1 MEEKNVN
8 KSRKA
13 VKKGAKSPMI
23 EVLEK
28 QHKEPLE
35 LHFNIGDKD
44 FTVWVKQH
52 IDYSARSAI
61 IPRVEDMFFPEGI
74 YDPMYG
80 ESLLE
85 FIIMQIYTDLDF
97 NNDFYAFDA
106 FRHEHSDIYH
116 EIEANLPQ
124 EATDLFGFSYDLR
137 DYLLEFYKVSDQQ
150 RAFYDRVIST
160 CDSIKD
166 IADSIVGMLDTASVS
181 LHDVDASSI
190 KDMLSAINYAGKL
203 DDEKVVKAILDFQKA
218 KAQQRVAVK
227 NDDMPAV
234 PHI

>member
-1 MEEKNVN
+1 MEEK
-8 KSRKA
+8 K
-13 VKKGAKSPMI
+13 VKKPRKSAAKEKMSPMI
-23 EVLEK
+23 DVLK
-28 QHKEPLE
+28 NQHKDPIEV
-35 LHFNIGDKD
+35 HFNIGDKD
-44 FTVWVKQH
+44 YTVLVRQH
-52 IDYSARSAI
+52 LDYSARSAI
-61 IPRVEDMFFPEGI
+61 MPRVEDMFFPDGI

-97 NNDFYAFDA
+97 NHDFYVFDA
-106 FRHEHSDIYH
+106 FRHEHRDIYR
-116 EIEANLPQ
+116 EIEANFPQ
-124 EATDLFGFSYDLR
+124 EAFDLFGFAYDLR
-137 DYLLEFYKVSDQQ
+137 DHLLKLYKVSDQQ
-150 RAFYDRVIST
+150 RAFYDRVITT

-203 DDEKVVKAILDFQKA
+203 DDEKVAKAILEFQKA
-218 KAQQRVAVK
+218 KTQKRVAVK
-227 NDDMPAV
+227 ADDLPVV